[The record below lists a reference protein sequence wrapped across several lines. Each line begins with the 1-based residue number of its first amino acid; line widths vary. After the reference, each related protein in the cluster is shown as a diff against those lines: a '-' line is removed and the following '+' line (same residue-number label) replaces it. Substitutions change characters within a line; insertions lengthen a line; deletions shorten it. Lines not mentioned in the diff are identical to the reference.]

1 MLSTL
6 ASLLLGFMSVTELG
20 HDSMI
25 TLDTAQVWSAREVDV
40 PKVIMLLIGL
50 SRTRQSTGRSWP
62 SEPYGCYRDGTT

>member
-6 ASLLLGFMSVTELG
+6 ASLLLGFMSLTVLG

-40 PKVIMLLIGL
+40 PKVIMLVIGL
-50 SRTRQSTGRSWP
+50 S
-62 SEPYGCYRDGTT
+62 